1 MIDALTRRTG
11 AAQNRRVALKTLGA
25 TALAATAVAPLT
37 AQAKQGRKNKSNSK
51 SKNKNKAKKLC
62 QRQIGQCEAAVRGI
76 CAGSA
81 DCEADLIPC
90 CLELGQCDAT
100 NFIACVSGPSDQL

>member
-1 MIDALTRRTG
+1 MNTMIDELARGAG

-25 TALAATAVAPLT
+25 TALAASCVAPLT
-37 AQAKQGRKNKSNSK
+37 AQAKQGRKNKNK
-51 SKNKNKAKKLC
+51 SKNKAKKLC

-100 NFIACVSGPSDQL
+100 NFIACVSGPSEEL

>member
-1 MIDALTRRTG
+1 MMNTMIDELARGAG

-25 TALAATAVAPLT
+25 TALAATAGAPLT
-37 AQAKQGRKNKSNSK
+37 AQAKKGSK
-51 SKNKNKAKKLC
+51 SESKKKARKLC

-100 NFIACVSGPSDQL
+100 NFIACVSGPSEEL